1 MGILVRSI
9 LKFFLILMLF
19 LTQCIPTVFA
29 IEDASITGETSI
41 FEEAITED
49 LSPQVQESELIEDDD
64 TVYIKEIEI
73 LGNNLVDSQTIAD
86 LMSFKEGYIYNKKLI
101 AEDLNRIYRSGYFT
115 QKLRALPMKIDDK
128 NVKLRIIV
136 EENPPITDF
145 NIVGNQTVNTGEIL
159 DILRQLEGKPQ
170 NIEALNESIEQ
181 IQELY
186 SVKGYI
192 LSRVTNV
199 QDDPDGV
206 ITLTI
211 SEGIIEDVQVEGL
224 SKTKDFVVRRNIL
237 LQPGT
242 VYNENNT
249 RADIM
254 RLMGTQAFSDVKRD
268 IELNPDT
275 GKYIVKIMV
284 DEQRTGRLSLGVGI
298 DSSSGFFG
306 SVGFG
311 ENNFRGLGQK
321 INANFMA
328 GTGVLMSDSS
338 IIRRKNLQAEISFL
352 EPHFKDP
359 DTSLGV
365 RGFMRNFGSWHVPLA
380 IEERFGGEITLA
392 RRFKAYKALSGA
404 ISFGVENV
412 NMKEGD
418 EGRIKALYNTYSIPW
433 QRREEQ
439 LAGGLFLKLTP
450 NLTYDT
456 RDSAI
461 NPRRGIL
468 ANVSMEQALNVKEFS
483 DSYGKLNGT
492 IKKFIPVG
500 KRSSFV
506 ATAKAGG
513 RINGNIPEFAAYSL
527 GGPYT
532 LRGFNISEVGTGT
545 GFMMGSAELR
555 VPIPFMDRLTT
566 NTFINNVRLAAFV
579 DAGKTFDSFLTDTLY
594 GRPGYAISTGVGLR
608 IFIPGIGPINLDYGM
623 PVTNTKGISRSKGFF
638 TFGMGEMF

>member
-1 MGILVRSI
+1 MRSI
-9 LKFFLILMLF
+9 LKFFLISALF
-19 LTQCIPTVFA
+19 FTQCAPLVLA
-29 IEDASITGETSI
+29 IEEAPLSGEAEIVEETS
-41 FEEAITED
+41 A
-49 LSPQVQESELIEDDD
+49 LIEDDS
-64 TVYIKEIEI
+64 TIYIKEIEI
-73 LGNNLVDSQTIAD
+73 FGNNLIDAETIKE
-86 LMSFKEGYIYNKKLI
+86 MVSFREGYIYDKKI
-101 AEDLNRIYRSGYFT
+101 VAEDLNRIYRSGYFT
-115 QKLRALPMKIDDK
+115 QKIRALPMKIDDK
-128 NVKLRIIV
+128 NIKLRIIV

-145 NIVGNQTVNTGEIL
+145 NIIGNDTVNTGELL

-170 NIEALNESIEQ
+170 NIETLNEAIEQ
-181 IQELY
+181 VQELY
-186 SVKGYI
+186 GAKGYI
-192 LSRVTNV
+192 LARVTNV
-199 QDDPDGV
+199 YDDPDGV
-206 ITLTI
+206 VTLTV
-211 SEGIIEDVQVEGL
+211 SEGVIEDVRVEGIT
-224 SKTKDFVVRRNIL
+224 KTKDFVVKRNIL

-242 VYNENNT
+242 VYNENTT

-254 RLMGTQAFSDVKRD
+254 RLMGTQAFSDVRRD

-311 ENNFRGLGQK
+311 ENNFRGMGQK

-338 IIRRKNLQAEISFL
+338 ILRRKNLQAEISFL
-352 EPHFKDP
+352 EPYFKNEN
-359 DTSLGV
+359 TSLGV
-365 RGFMRNFGSWHVPLA
+365 RGYMRNFGSWQVPLA
-380 IEERFGGEITLA
+380 IEERFGGEVTLA
-392 RRFKAYKALSGA
+392 HRFRAYKALSGA

-418 EGRIKALYNTYSIPW
+418 EPRIKELYTAYNIPW
-433 QRREEQ
+433 SKREDQ
-439 LAGGLFLKLTP
+439 LAGGFFFKLTP

-461 NPRRGIL
+461 NPRRGVL
-468 ANVSMEQALNVKEFS
+468 ANVSMEQALNITEFS
-483 DSYGKLNGT
+483 NSFGKLNGT
-492 IKKFIPVG
+492 IKKFVPVG

-513 RINGNIPEFAAYSL
+513 KINGNMPEFAAYSL
-527 GGPYT
+527 GGPYSI
-532 LRGFNISEVGTGT
+532 RGFNISEVGTGT

-555 VPIPFMDRLTT
+555 LPLPFIDRLTT
-566 NTFINNVRLAAFV
+566 NTFINNIRVATFL

-594 GRPGYAISTGVGLR
+594 GRPGYAIATGIGLR
-608 IFIPGIGPINLDYGM
+608 VFIPGIGPINLDYGV
-623 PVTNTKGISRSKGFF
+623 PISNTKGISRSKGFF

>member
-1 MGILVRSI
+1 MRSI
-9 LKFFLILMLF
+9 LKFFLISILVF
-19 LTQCIPTVFA
+19 TQCAPAVFA
-29 IEDASITGETSI
+29 IEEASFSGEA
-41 FEEAITED
+41 EVVVED
-49 LSPQVQESELIEDDD
+49 GIQASEKEDG
-64 TVYIKEIEI
+64 TIYVKEIEI
-73 LGNNLVDSQTIAD
+73 FGNNLVDTETIKT
-86 LMSFKEGYIYNKKLI
+86 LISFKEGYIYDKKI
-101 AEDLNRIYRSGYFT
+101 VVEDLNRLYRSGYFT
-115 QKLRALPMKIDDK
+115 QKIRALPMKIDD
-128 NVKLRIIV
+128 NNIRLRIVV

-145 NIVGNQTVNTGEIL
+145 NIIGNNTVSTGEIL

-170 NIEALNESIEQ
+170 NIETLNASIEQ

-186 SVKGYI
+186 AIKGYI
-192 LSRVTNV
+192 LARVTDV

-206 ITLTI
+206 VTITI
-211 SEGIIEDVQVEGL
+211 GEGVIEDIQVEGIT
-224 SKTKDFVVRRNIL
+224 KTKDFVVKRNIL

-338 IIRRKNLQAEISFL
+338 ILRRQNLQAEVSFL
-352 EPHFKDP
+352 EPYFKNP
-359 DTSLGV
+359 DTSFGI
-365 RGFMRNFGSWHVPLA
+365 RGYMRNFGSWQVPLA
-380 IEERFGGEITLA
+380 IEERFGGEVTLA

-418 EGRIKALYNTYSIPW
+418 EGRIKDLYNLYNIPW
-433 QRREEQ
+433 KRREDQ

-461 NPRRGIL
+461 NPRRGVL
-468 ANVSMEQALNVKEFS
+468 ANVSMEQALNITEFS
-483 DSYGKLNGT
+483 DSFGKLNGT

-513 RINGNIPEFAAYSL
+513 KINGDMPEFAAYSL
-527 GGPYT
+527 GGPYSI
-532 LRGFNISEVGTGT
+532 RGFNISEVGTGT

-555 VPIPFMDRLTT
+555 VPIPFIDRLTT
-566 NTFINNVRLAAFV
+566 NTFINNIRIATFL

-608 IFIPGIGPINLDYGM
+608 VFVPGIGPINLDYGI
-623 PVTNTKGISRSKGFF
+623 PVSNTKGISRSSGFF